1 MNIIYKTIFILGSLL
16 SQVFTLPIYAPHNN
30 QIHLDPAIVVTRPTN
45 HPSSDPILYEP
56 LELSPVV
63 VQPSDP
69 ILYEPLELSPVV
81 VPQSPEGTR
90 KLLENFQPRKVILS
104 DGSIIYTPKDIKP
117 FMISPF
123 TGFEPL

>member
-63 VQPSDP
+63 V
-69 ILYEPLELSPVV
+69 
-81 VPQSPEGTR
+81 PQSPEGTR